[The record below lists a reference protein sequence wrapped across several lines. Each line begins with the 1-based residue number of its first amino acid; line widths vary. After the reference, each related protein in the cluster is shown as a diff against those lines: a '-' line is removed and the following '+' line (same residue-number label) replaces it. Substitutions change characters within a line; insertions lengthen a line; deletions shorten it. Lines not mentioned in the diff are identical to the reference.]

1 MTCTL
6 RELIDALPSPHLLA
20 PAAESDR
27 EHLLDAPIRS
37 VCCDSRDAGADS
49 LFFCLR
55 GMRIDGHDFASAAEA
70 HFALEKIYTAA
81 MDFRAV
87 TTFTDTVC
95 ARVLGKR

>member
-37 VCCDSRDAGADS
+37 VCCDSR
-49 LFFCLR
+49 
-55 GMRIDGHDFASAAEA
+55 AA
-70 HFALEKIYTAA
+70 
-81 MDFRAV
+81 
-87 TTFTDTVC
+87 
-95 ARVLGKR
+95 